1 MEKINLGILDGEVL
15 EYNTVII
22 GSGAAGL
29 NCAIHLVEEGI
40 APWQVALV
48 TEKLGSGTSFNA
60 GSDKQTY
67 YKMSIIGDQADSPLE
82 MAKDLFSGGAMH
94 GDIALVES
102 TNSIREFFHLIHL
115 GVPFPHDKYGGF
127 VGYKTDNDPKQRAT
141 SIGPYTS
148 QEMCKRLLEVVDE
161 LGIHVIDNSY
171 AVRLLVD
178 ENSETEVIGLIC
190 IDIKSSSNKEDLKD
204 YVKSIKI
211 FKTRN
216 VVMATG
222 GPSFLYRNS
231 VYPTSKKG
239 STSLAIEAGCILQNL
254 TESQF
259 GLASTQF
266 RWNVSGSY
274 QQVIPRYISIGKNG
288 DSREFLNDYF
298 PSFRE
303 LSRATFLKGYQWP
316 FNSDR
321 VQTLGSSLI
330 DLAVYF
336 ETEIQERNVFLDFT
350 RNPHGYDFS
359 NMNPIAKQ
367 YLENSKSEEELPYK
381 RLKSL
386 NKSAFLHYKNHGIDL
401 SKYPL
406 QIAVCNQHLN
416 GGVSCDIWW
425 ESNVKH
431 LFVIGEINGSHG
443 IHRPGG
449 AALNSGQVGGL
460 RAAQKI
466 AKSYNNT
473 LSLSNEEFYLIIE
486 EQLSVFL
493 EIIGICFEKL
503 KSDDGFSPDAIIK
516 IIQDRMEKYAG
527 IIRPNEGLEGELNN
541 IILQMKNLNNI
552 IALKN
557 SKEIINYFQI
567 RDSLITQLLFFSSLL
582 DYHQRSGQSRGSF
595 LINRKSLN
603 TETQET
609 LVSLPVKLSSLN
621 YIRSSLDLAD
631 QIQTIC
637 LKKGKIE
644 VEWVKVRK
652 IPDSNNWFEKVWKDY
667 NEGKIIS

>member
-1 MEKINLGILDGEVL
+1 MEKIDLGILDGKIL

-161 LGIHVIDNSY
+161 LV
-171 AVRLLVD
+171 
-178 ENSETEVIGLIC
+178 
-190 IDIKSSSNKEDLKD
+190 KSSSNEEDLKE
-204 YVKSIKI
+204 YIKSIKI

-231 VYPTSKKG
+231 VYPPSQRG
-239 STSLAIEAGCILQNL
+239 STSLAIEVGCILQNL

-266 RWNVSGSY
+266 RWNLSGSY

-288 DSREFLNDYF
+288 ESREFLNDYF
-298 PSFRE
+298 PTFRE

-316 FNSDR
+316 FSSDR
-321 VQTLGSSLI
+321 VQNLGSSFI

-359 NMNPIAKQ
+359 IIDPIAKR
-367 YLENSKSEEELPYK
+367 YLENSKAIEEFPYK
-381 RLKSL
+381 RLESL

-401 SKYPL
+401 SKHPL

-416 GGVSCDIWW
+416 GGVACDIWW
-425 ESNVKH
+425 ESNIKH

-466 AKSYNNT
+466 AKSYNNM
-473 LSLSNEEFYLIIE
+473 LSLTNEEFYLVIK

-493 EIIGICFEKL
+493 ENIDNCFDNL
-503 KSDDGFSPDAIIK
+503 KSDDGFSPDAISK

-527 IIRPNEGLEGELNN
+527 VIRPIEGLEGERNN
-541 IILQMKNLNNI
+541 IILQMKNLDNI

-557 SKEIINYFQI
+557 SKDIINYFQI
-567 RDSLITQLLFFSSLL
+567 RDSLMTQLLFFSSLL

-595 LINRKSLN
+595 LINRKDIN

-609 LVSLPVKLSSLN
+609 LVSLPTKLSSLN
-621 YIRSSLDLAD
+621 FVRSNLDLTD

-637 LKKGKIE
+637 LINGKIE

-652 IPDSNNWFEKVWKDY
+652 IPESNNWFENVWKDY
-667 NEGKIIS
+667 NDGKIIS